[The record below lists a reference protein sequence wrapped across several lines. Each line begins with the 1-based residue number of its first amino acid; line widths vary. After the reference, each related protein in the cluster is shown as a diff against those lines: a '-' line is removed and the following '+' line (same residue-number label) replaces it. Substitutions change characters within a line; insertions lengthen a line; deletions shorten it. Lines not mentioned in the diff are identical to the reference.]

1 MKVNLEYG
9 VIFGKGDSVGGIP
22 WEVDLTDE
30 EYAVYLKCI
39 NDEEM
44 ALCYMNAWELDD
56 FPELQA
62 VLERAHCEIEE
73 NEWKMY
79 QEEHPDETEN
89 PFETGWEIRVSF
101 AEPDEA

>member
-22 WEVDLTDE
+22 WEINLTDE

-39 NDEEM
+39 SDEEM
-44 ALCYMNAWELDD
+44 GLWDMFVWEMDE

-62 VLERAHCEIEE
+62 VLERAHCEIEQ

-79 QEEHPDETEN
+79 QEEHPEETEN
-89 PFETGWEIRVSF
+89 PFDVGWEIRVRF
-101 AEPDEA
+101 AEPEED